1 MKSLRRL
8 TLAKKIA
15 FLTTLGVL
23 LGVGLFSFLG
33 MRAVDQAT
41 ETMLQDRLTTARLM
55 ADYVDEALARAL
67 NELTSTAR
75 RVESN
80 QAEGSFEAQISDLE
94 ATYLRLAFYTQ
105 GIYFVSET
113 GQIIWSQPQ
122 GLATEELN
130 ILFYPTISQT
140 VKSQEAGISGLVVA
154 PVTRVPVILLTCP
167 LKAGQHGEEG
177 ILVVAIDIA
186 RSSIGGFIQPIR
198 LGQTGYV
205 EIVDQNG
212 IVVTRTEP
220 GPELAPFEK
229 SDHSGHFA
237 ALIAAGKPT
246 RGLCHT
252 CHEPVM
258 KVEREDVLAFVP
270 LSVARWG
277 VVIRQSEEEALA
289 PIREL
294 RQNLLLA
301 GIGLIVLTLLFVMV
315 ITENVV
321 SRIRALT
328 SASQKIAEGDLT
340 SPVNPRGQDE
350 VGVLAQTLDEMRAK
364 LKLSRDELEYKTKE
378 LSSLLSVSEI
388 LTSLPDL
395 SDLDNA
401 LGNAL
406 DKTLEITNRKVGS
419 ILLWDED
426 KQELYY
432 SVQRGLSE
440 QYVRGVR
447 HRMGESIAG
456 KVIQARKPILSEDA
470 SVDDRVTRS
479 DPISIQGI
487 HALASL
493 PLLSKNKVLGVLN
506 LASYKTHS
514 FYSEELRLLEGIAGQ
529 IATAIDNA
537 KLHREVQQKEQIR
550 GELLGEIFSIQEEER
565 KRIARELHDE
575 TSQVLASLNASLE
588 AASSILPVNTEKS
601 KDMLRKAQ
609 SLAVNILEEIHKL
622 IYELRPSLLDDMG
635 LVAAIGWLSDNHLV
649 ASGIKVNFGTSGRV
663 KRLAP
668 RLETALFRTVQ
679 EAVYNIARHANAT
692 NVSIDL
698 QFKRKAIRIAIKDDG
713 GGFDVGAA
721 ISSKNRPRGLGL
733 VGMKERIELLNGVME
748 IKSHTGR
755 GTEIDIE
762 IPLKPEVDS

>member
-1 MKSLRRL
+1 
-8 TLAKKIA
+8 
-15 FLTTLGVL
+15 
-23 LGVGLFSFLG
+23 
-33 MRAVDQAT
+33 
-41 ETMLQDRLTTARLM
+41 
-55 ADYVDEALARAL
+55 
-67 NELTSTAR
+67 
-75 RVESN
+75 
-80 QAEGSFEAQISDLE
+80 
-94 ATYLRLAFYTQ
+94 
-105 GIYFVSET
+105 
-113 GQIIWSQPQ
+113 
-122 GLATEELN
+122 
-130 ILFYPTISQT
+130 
-140 VKSQEAGISGLVVA
+140 
-154 PVTRVPVILLTCP
+154 
-167 LKAGQHGEEG
+167 
-177 ILVVAIDIA
+177 
-186 RSSIGGFIQPIR
+186 
-198 LGQTGYV
+198 
-205 EIVDQNG
+205 
-212 IVVTRTEP
+212 
-220 GPELAPFEK
+220 
-229 SDHSGHFA
+229 
-237 ALIAAGKPT
+237 
-246 RGLCHT
+246 
-252 CHEPVM
+252 M

-301 GIGLIVLTLLFVMV
+301 GIGLIVLTLFFVMV

-321 SRIRALT
+321 SRVRALT
-328 SASQKIAEGDLT
+328 SASLKIAEGDLT

-537 KLHREVQQKEQIR
+537 KLHREVQLKEQIR

-649 ASGIKVNFGTSGRV
+649 ASGIKVNFRRV
-663 KRLAP
+663 QRLAP

-679 EAVYNIARHANAT
+679 EAVYNIARHANAA

-748 IKSHTGR
+748 IRSHPGR

>member
-1 MKSLRRL
+1 
-8 TLAKKIA
+8 
-15 FLTTLGVL
+15 V
-23 LGVGLFSFLG
+23 
-33 MRAVDQAT
+33 
-41 ETMLQDRLTTARLM
+41 
-55 ADYVDEALARAL
+55 
-67 NELTSTAR
+67 
-75 RVESN
+75 
-80 QAEGSFEAQISDLE
+80 
-94 ATYLRLAFYTQ
+94 
-105 GIYFVSET
+105 
-113 GQIIWSQPQ
+113 
-122 GLATEELN
+122 
-130 ILFYPTISQT
+130 
-140 VKSQEAGISGLVVA
+140 
-154 PVTRVPVILLTCP
+154 
-167 LKAGQHGEEG
+167 
-177 ILVVAIDIA
+177 
-186 RSSIGGFIQPIR
+186 
-198 LGQTGYV
+198 
-205 EIVDQNG
+205 
-212 IVVTRTEP
+212 
-220 GPELAPFEK
+220 
-229 SDHSGHFA
+229 
-237 ALIAAGKPT
+237 
-246 RGLCHT
+246 
-252 CHEPVM
+252 
-258 KVEREDVLAFVP
+258 
-270 LSVARWG
+270 
-277 VVIRQSEEEALA
+277 
-289 PIREL
+289 
-294 RQNLLLA
+294 
-301 GIGLIVLTLLFVMV
+301 
-315 ITENVV
+315 
-321 SRIRALT
+321 
-328 SASQKIAEGDLT
+328 
-340 SPVNPRGQDE
+340 
-350 VGVLAQTLDEMRAK
+350 
-364 LKLSRDELEYKTKE
+364 
-378 LSSLLSVSEI
+378 
-388 LTSLPDL
+388 PDL